1 MNNEEKDGI
10 GMVPVAGEAIFLL
23 DLDSNKTIT
32 FQEQFSL
39 QPVSGAL
46 LCLLLDSNLACLQQ

>member
-10 GMVPVAGEAIFLL
+10 GMVPVAGEVIFLL
-23 DLDSNKTIT
+23 YSNQTIT

-39 QPVSGAL
+39 QPVSVAL

>member
-10 GMVPVAGEAIFLL
+10 GMVPVAGEFIFLL
-23 DLDSNKTIT
+23 DSYKTIT

-39 QPVSGAL
+39 HPVSVAL